1 MTTPDPAPGTETR
14 GRSKDGSFTED
25 WGPLLSEE
33 RICLCTIW
41 RICLPLL
48 FSEHVSCSYPPS
60 TFKTVLA
67 QVSSPKPSWWA
78 QAFVSGCYTTF
89 QGESHRNLCF
99 LQIQH
104 QQTKIQV
111 YLGAARWTSEFTEIM
126 LSLGSSA
133 TEPKA
138 PPEPRSQFSSARSQ
152 LTHPQLTFY
161 FLHDLTNTPPT
172 KCSFMSRGRIMSF
185 RRLESRGGYSLRS
198 RSDGAT
204 FSVWVLLEL
213 IL

>member
-1 MTTPDPAPGTETR
+1 MTTPDPVPGTETR

-33 RICLCTIW
+33 RICLRTIW

-104 QQTKIQV
+104 QQTKKQV
-111 YLGAARWTSEFTEIM
+111 YLGPARWISEFTEICWAWVAQQ
-126 LSLGSSA
+126 LSQKPHLSPGASSA
-133 TEPKA
+133 VLGHSWP
-138 PPEPRSQFSSARSQ
+138 
-152 LTHPQLTFY
+152 TH
-161 FLHDLTNTPPT
+161 
-172 KCSFMSRGRIMSF
+172 S
-185 RRLESRGGYSLRS
+185 
-198 RSDGAT
+198 
-204 FSVWVLLEL
+204 
-213 IL
+213 